1 MHPEQHH
8 SRSHLFTVRVWVE
21 RFGQDQS
28 EMRMQI
34 RHLLSGETRHFHDW
48 PDLAAFVLSKVEEL
62 PAEQASAQD
71 DIFDADEQDD
81 RLPPSPSDRE

>member
-34 RHLLSGETRHFHDW
+34 RHLGSGETRYFREW

-62 PAEQASAQD
+62 SAERSLAQD
-71 DIFDADEQDD
+71 DFGNADEQDD
-81 RLPPSPSDRE
+81 RFPPSPTDRE